1 MTLRFSARARAH
13 LNAIQE
19 YISERNP
26 SAALRVGER
35 IRESAEMLRFFPY
48 AGRTG
53 RSANTREW
61 VVRGYPYIL
70 VYEVDAS
77 EPPNITILGVFHQ
90 GQDPSRR

>member
-1 MTLRFSARARAH
+1 MTLRFSARARSH

-26 SAALRVGER
+26 GAAARVGER
-35 IRESAEMLRFFPY
+35 IRESADMLQFFPY
-48 AGRTG
+48 AGRVG

-61 VVRGYPYIL
+61 VVQGYPYIL

-77 EPPNITILGVFHQ
+77 QPPNVTVLGVFHQ
-90 GQDPSRR
+90 AQDPGRR

>member
-26 SAALRVGER
+26 SAAPRVGER
-35 IRESAEMLRFFPY
+35 IRESAELLQLFPY
-48 AGRTG
+48 AGRVG
-53 RSANTREW
+53 RSPNTREW
-61 VVRGYPYIL
+61 VVQGYPYIL

-77 EPPNITILGVFHQ
+77 EPPNVTVLGVFHHA
-90 GQDPSRR
+90 QDPGRR